1 MAQERVVLK
10 HRAIFDVHPLNE
22 DGDACRAVAQAV
34 VDWLVEKES
43 RFGSSPI
50 ADDLAGRRAFPKAWD
65 YCNPREYRGGDY
77 DADEWPALACA
88 SFDDEDGELHR
99 WVMEYDE
106 PDAGHDDRRWHTTVC
121 LTRSGEASCHVAMET
136 TCRPTRELAEPLPE
150 TVAAPSLLRSIICL
164 PWFASKVGPT
174 LLQAVP
180 NKVSA
185 QSFDDFAQALT
196 DPERTLPLVLFC
208 TGYDGKM
215 PEQAKQ
221 LARRALGL
229 ANVYVIDWSNDE
241 LREKEQALFER
252 GTAAGEYACPKSSCR
267 MYVAGVDL
275 TNHNASRQHESW
287 NRAALDAVRPSQFAE
302 TIARR
307 LIANEKVPTIAM
319 CESGEL
325 DASQADAAQSQ
336 DAPAYDEYG
345 AAGMDD
351 EYDEYGY

>member
-1 MAQERVVLK
+1 
-10 HRAIFDVHPLNE
+10 
-22 DGDACRAVAQAV
+22 
-34 VDWLVEKES
+34 
-43 RFGSSPI
+43 
-50 ADDLAGRRAFPKAWD
+50 
-65 YCNPREYRGGDY
+65 
-77 DADEWPALACA
+77 
-88 SFDDEDGELHR
+88 
-99 WVMEYDE
+99 
-106 PDAGHDDRRWHTTVC
+106 
-121 LTRSGEASCHVAMET
+121 MET

-252 GTAAGEYACPKSSCR
+252 GTAAG